1 VIVAER
7 VEETDLVVTVKVA
20 LVLPAATV
28 IEAGTVAEAL
38 LLEIDI
44 LAPPEGATPVK
55 VTVPVAELPPVTL
68 EGLTET
74 DDNETVPAGVMASAA
89 VLLTPLYVPV
99 IVAETEDVTDLV
111 VTVNVA
117 VVAPAAT
124 VTEAG
129 TVAEALLLESATLT
143 PPEGAVLFKV
153 TVPVAEVPP
162 VTLEGLMDSDD
173 KESVADGVMVSAADL
188 LTPL

>member
-1 VIVAER
+1 M
-7 VEETDLVVTVKVA
+7 VKVA

-28 IEAGTVAEAL
+28 TEAGTVADAL
-38 LLEIDI
+38 LLESDT
-44 LAPPEGATPVK
+44 LAPPEGAAPVK
-55 VTVPVAELPPVTL
+55 VTVPVAEVPPVTL
-68 EGLTET
+68 AGLTET
-74 DDNETVPAGVMASAA
+74 DERAALPAGVRVSAA
-89 VLLTPLYVPV
+89 VLLTLLYVPV

-111 VTVNVA
+111 VTIKVA

-124 VTEAG
+124 DTEAG
-129 TVAEALLLESATLT
+129 TVADALLLESETET
-143 PPEGAVLFKV
+143 PPEGAAALKV

-173 KESVADGVMVSAADL
+173 KETVADGVMASAADL